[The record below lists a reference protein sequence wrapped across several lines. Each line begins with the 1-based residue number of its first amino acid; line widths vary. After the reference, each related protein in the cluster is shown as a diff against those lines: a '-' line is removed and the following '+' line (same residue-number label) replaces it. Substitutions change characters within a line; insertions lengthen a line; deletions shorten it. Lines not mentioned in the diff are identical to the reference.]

1 MSSPSFYLAAAF
13 MLSSAGLKAA
23 NFWPT
28 SPLIQLGYD
37 TDIFFQGSASLNYTD
52 NLYSLSNKTSAYSYT
67 LRPGFV
73 LEYAKDSE
81 LSAELSVSRGFVRYF
96 KSSLQHLNNGQDA
109 FGGKIEYSGG
119 GPLTVVLN
127 SSYSESAR
135 NDELAA
141 TGVSST
147 VFSTL
152 VRTGNYNH
160 GLQASYK
167 LSEKTKLSL
176 GVTNSNNAYL
186 NPVKATTVSG
196 ADTFVNYNTNNL
208 TELNTTTIPVGLDYL
223 FPGDNVVGGL
233 KYQYDVTNY
242 SPAPFFRTKNGV
254 PQAQPALVNKKLTKN
269 FLGLTLA
276 GALTSSGK
284 LTTSTQIGY
293 YQSRIDNNPSR
304 SGLSYSISL
313 NHNLSEKVTHFLSLS
328 RSAGPTSTGSE
339 SVGNTYAYGASYG
352 YSDKTAFSLALSKT
366 ENVLSTTKA
375 GSYSLNLGAN
385 YRYNSYLSLNGG
397 YNFSRTNSGNSS
409 PDFNTNSVSLS
420 AAFKY

>member
-1 MSSPSFYLAAAF
+1 

-37 TDIFFQGSASLNYTD
+37 TDIFFQGSASLNWTD
-52 NLYSLSNKTSAYSYT
+52 NLYSLSNKTSAVSYT

-81 LSAELSVSRGFVRYF
+81 LAAELSISRGFVRYF
-96 KSSLQHLNNGQDA
+96 KSSLKHLDNGQDA
-109 FGGKIEYSGG
+109 IDGKIEYNGG
-119 GPLTVVLN
+119 GPLSVVIN

-160 GLQASYK
+160 GIQASYK
-167 LSEKTKLSL
+167 LSEKTQISL
-176 GVTNSNNAYL
+176 GVTYSNNAYL

-196 ADTFVNYNTNNL
+196 PNTTVDYNTNNL
-208 TELNTTTIPVGLDYL
+208 TELNTTSIPVGLVYL
-223 FPGDNVVGGL
+223 FPGDNVTAGL
-233 KYQYDVTNY
+233 KYQYDTTDY
-242 SPAPFFRTKNGV
+242 SPAPYFKTINGI
-254 PQAQPALVNKKLTKN
+254 PQAQPALVYKKLTKN

-276 GALTSSGK
+276 GALTGSGK
-284 LTTSTQIGY
+284 LTTSTQVGY
-293 YQSRIDNNPSR
+293 YQSHLDNNPSR

-313 NHNLSEKVTHFLSLS
+313 NHNFSEKITHSLSLS
-328 RSAGPTSTGSE
+328 RSAGPTSTDSE
-339 SVGNTYAYGASYG
+339 SIGNIYIYAASYA
-352 YSDKTAFSLALSKT
+352 YSDKTAFNLALTKT
-366 ENVLSTTKA
+366 DNIFSTTKA
-375 GSYSLNLGAN
+375 GTKGFYLGVN
-385 YRYNSYLSLNGG
+385 YRYNAYLSLNGG
-397 YNFSRTNSGNSS
+397 YSSTHTYSGNSS
-409 PDFNTNSVSLS
+409 TDFNTNAVNFS
-420 AAFKY
+420 AEFKY